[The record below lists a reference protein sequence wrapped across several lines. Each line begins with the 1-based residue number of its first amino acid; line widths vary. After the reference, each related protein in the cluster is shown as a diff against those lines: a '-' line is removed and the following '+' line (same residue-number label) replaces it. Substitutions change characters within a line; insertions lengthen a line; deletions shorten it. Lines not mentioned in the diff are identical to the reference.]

1 MLTQTIG
8 TQKLKKTNRFLALLL
23 AVALCLAMPFSANA
37 SQTTKSIYTPL
48 TYTQNSR
55 FEGSS
60 ITHGI
65 DISEHN
71 GTVSFDKVKK
81 TQTKTIIVRVG
92 CRGWGAKGSL
102 KEDINFNDNISGA
115 IKNGFDTGVYFYS
128 QAVTEAEARE
138 EANFVLQRIKGYD
151 FNLPVYFDYEF
162 AGTSEGRLNKAWAN
176 GTVNKTKMTKN
187 AIAFCET
194 IENAGYRAGVYAS
207 KSFYEDNLNK
217 DELENKY
224 AIWLAHY
231 NTKTTYAG
239 EYQIWQYAGGDCG
252 IEENRGKVNGINS
265 YVDSNFVYSDFLN
278 AFEKKAFTVADIP
291 NQAHTGKEVKP
302 TFDVSLNGKALIKG
316 EDYYVSF
323 ENNINVGQAS
333 VTITGINDY
342 EGLSAKK
349 TYLIVPAKPKGLKL
363 EARTPSSLTVSWSKA
378 SGAGKYVVQVHRSS
392 GWVTAGETDKTN
404 FEITD
409 LATASNYRIRVKAS
423 KSVSGKTYSGSYSSE
438 IETAT
443 APSVPSSL
451 ATSSVKPDSFKLTWK
466 KQTNTSYY
474 NVYLY
479 NSENGK
485 YELFKKVSGGSN
497 NYLVVDSL
505 KPNTGYKFKVSS
517 HKNSK
522 DGELLNSEKSS
533 AFTAY
538 TSPSAPV
545 ISSAVSNAVK
555 KITVKFKKSSGAT
568 GYQVMWSTT
577 KDFSSNYKSVY
588 ITTASTTLSTAQA
601 KKTYYVRVRA
611 YKTRNDKKVYSPW
624 SKTLNVKTK

>member
-37 SQTTKSIYTPL
+37 SQTTSIYTSK

-55 FEGSS
+55 FDNCV
-60 ITHGI
+60 IANGI

-71 GTVSFDKVKK
+71 GEINFKEIKSTD
-81 TQTKTIIVRVG
+81 TGIIIVRVG
-92 CRGWGAKGSL
+92 CRGYGSKGTLL
-102 KEDINFNDNISGA
+102 KDKKFDTNISSSLS
-115 IKNGFDTGVYFYS
+115 NGFETGVYFYS
-128 QAVTEAEARE
+128 QALTEAEARE
-138 EANFVLQRIKGYD
+138 EANFVLQYIKGYD
-151 FNLPVYFDYEF
+151 FTLPVYYDYEF
-162 AGTSEGRLNKAWAN
+162 AGVSSGRLDSAWNKGTLNKA
-176 GTVNKTKMTKN
+176 KMTKN

-194 IENAGYRAGVYAS
+194 IENAGYRAGIYAS

-217 DELENKY
+217 DELEDKY

-239 EYQIWQYAGGDCG
+239 EYQCWQYSANGRVSG
-252 IEENRGKVNGINS
+252 IDG
-265 YVDSNFVYSDFLN
+265 YVDSNFIYSDFLK
-278 AFEKKAFTVADIP
+278 AVQKKVFEVASIP

-302 TFDVSLNGKALIKG
+302 TFDVSLNGKALVKG

-342 EGLSAKK
+342 EGLSSKK
-349 TYLIVPAKPKGLKL
+349 TFLIVPAKPKGLKL

-378 SGAGKYVVQVHRSS
+378 SGAGKYLVQVHRSS

-409 LATASNYRIRVKAS
+409 LATASNYRIRVKAY
-423 KSVSGKTYSGSYSSE
+423 KTVSSKTYSGSYSSE

-601 KKTYYVRVRA
+601 KKTYYARVRA